1 MNNSYEIDLYIS
13 GFPESTREKLELL
26 REIIKKNAPGATE
39 VISYQMPAFKL
50 NGILVYYA
58 GYRNHI
64 GFYPTGSGIKA
75 FEPVLSGYKWSRGTI
90 QFPLDKPLP
99 LELISEIVRYR
110 VSENLSKPGLK
121 KK

>member
-1 MNNSYEIDLYIS
+1 MNNSNEIDLYIS
-13 GFPESTREKLELL
+13 GFPESTKEKLELL
-26 REIIKKNAPGATE
+26 REIINKNAPGATE

-58 GYRNHI
+58 GYRNHV

-75 FEPVLSGYKWSRGTI
+75 FEPKLSGYKWSRGTI

-110 VSENLSKPGLK
+110 VSENLSKPGRK
-121 KK
+121 K